1 MSELRSVLVFF
12 FGLLFFVLLV
22 AFALGR
28 VKLPTSIATS
38 FKNLTKKIKVSPTPT
53 VTGKVTPTSS
63 LVMNTPTPIY
73 TGSTQPTVVSTVQG
87 VNTIPETG
95 SPTLFLTIPFLA
107 SGAGFWLK
115 RKV

>member
-28 VKLPTSIATS
+28 IKLPSGISNS
-38 FKNLTKKIKVSPTPT
+38 FKNFTKRVKISPTPT
-53 VTGKVTPTSS
+53 SIMGLTPTKIIA
-63 LVMNTPTPIY
+63 VRTPTP
-73 TGSTQPTVVSTVQG
+73 VLNTVQG

-95 SPTLFLTIPFLA
+95 SPTALLAIPFLV

-115 RKV
+115 KRS

>member
-38 FKNLTKKIKVSPTPT
+38 FKNLTKKVKVSPTPI

-63 LVMNTPTPIY
+63 FLTSTPTPIFAG
-73 TGSTQPTVVSTVQG
+73 TTPSVINTVQG

-95 SPTLFLTIPFLA
+95 SSTVFLAVPFLI

-115 RKV
+115 KRG

>member
-28 VKLPTSIATS
+28 ITLPTTFSNP
-38 FKNLTKKIKVSPTPT
+38 FKNFGKKITPT
-53 VTGKVTPTSS
+53 VTPAVTATPTMGSQ
-63 LVMNTPTPIY
+63 PTNVVVVA
-73 TGSTQPTVVSTVQG
+73 TQPPVANTVQG
-87 VNTIPETG
+87 VSTIPETG
-95 SPTLFLTIPFLA
+95 SPTLLLTIPFLA

-115 RKV
+115 KRE

>member
-28 VKLPTSIATS
+28 VKLPKSIATS
-38 FKNLTKKIKVSPTPT
+38 FKNLTKKVKLSPTPT
-53 VTGKVTPTSS
+53 LTGTVTPTSS
-63 LVMNTPTPIY
+63 FLTSTPTPIFV
-73 TGSTQPTVVSTVQG
+73 GSTSVPVGNTVQG

-95 SPTLFLTIPFLA
+95 SPTLFLAVPFLV

-115 RKV
+115 KRS